1 MLASPLLQR
10 ISYLD
15 MMTSFIKEI
24 FLDNVANYTFETPCG
39 FLQGLTESLCQF
51 EVIIYTITY
60 IPNSEIFDHASRP
73 LSLLSSHTSTPMHVP
88 SIMHGF
94 VGQIPVQLIMET
106 MYVSICHIHVQ
117 SCK

>member
-15 MMTSFIKEI
+15 MLTSFIKEI
-24 FLDNVANYTFETPCG
+24 FLDNVANYTFETPCC

-51 EVIIYTITY
+51 EVIMYTITY

-94 VGQIPVQLIMET
+94 VGQIPVQLIGN
-106 MYVSICHIHVQ
+106 YVCEHLSYTIMQVV
-117 SCK
+117 